1 VGSVGRKSD
10 LASIFVPLTGDWRN
24 RAEAKRRK
32 EKEAAA
38 GASA

>member
-1 VGSVGRKSD
+1 MSD
-10 LASIFVPLTGDWRN
+10 LAFRSPAGDWRN
-24 RAEAKRRK
+24 RAEAKRRQ